1 MSKKK
6 IKIFT
11 DGACSG
17 NPGPAGIGFVIYDE
31 ADNVI
36 KEYSEYLGEATNNIA
51 EYTALIKALE
61 SIKDKKSYKLVI
73 YSDSELLVKQ
83 IKGVYKVK
91 NKNLKKLYDKVLELI
106 QGVDFELIHIPRED
120 NSYADKLAK
129 KAIDDGCKS
138 TAFK

>member
-1 MSKKK
+1 MNKKK

-31 ADNVI
+31 DDNVI
-36 KEYSEYLGEATNNIA
+36 KECSEYLGEATNNIA

-61 SIKDKKSYKLVI
+61 SIKDKKHYKLII

-129 KAIDDGCKS
+129 KAIEDGYKS
-138 TAFK
+138 TTFK